1 MGGRTRSNPFGLYS
15 ATYISGMVFMISART
30 LAIIGWIFVLAGA
43 AMAYLGSKDENNILL
58 LWGIGI
64 GFQFFAG
71 FVHFFRG
78 GEIDP

>member
-1 MGGRTRSNPFGLYS
+1 
-15 ATYISGMVFMISART
+15 MISART
-30 LAIIGWIFVLAGA
+30 IAIIGWILVLAGG
-43 AMAYLGSKDENNILL
+43 AMAYLGSEDKNNILM

-64 GFQFFAG
+64 AFQFFAG